1 MKINKSELKKIIK
14 EEVGNAIDEGLMDM
28 FKKKSGFDS
37 KVVEKWGLPTAGGGG
52 RMMEPAPPA
61 EVAQIIAKAI
71 ASPEVVANIWSKAI
85 AGKNTRTG
93 DAAQMRSNWGHVTER
108 VYKGKIDAW
117 SERLF
122 SGAPNTPLPA
132 PKAPTTTAEQPYL
145 PQGQYYLYYDEGEKK
160 WRDPREDPKWAEL
173 IQQEVSKA
181 FQQASGPH
189 QKAHAAATKKREDW
203 LEKNRQHISG
213 GAKRRLGGG

>member
-1 MKINKSELKKIIK
+1 M
-14 EEVGNAIDEGLMDM
+14 GPAHRR
-28 FKKKSGFDS
+28 GF
-37 KVVEKWGLPTAGGGG
+37 EKHLQQWA
-52 RMMEPAPPA
+52 R
-61 EVAQIIAKAI
+61 
-71 ASPEVVANIWSKAI
+71 
-85 AGKNTRTG
+85 
-93 DAAQMRSNWGHVTER
+93 
-108 VYKGKIDAW
+108 
-117 SERLF
+117 
-122 SGAPNTPLPA
+122 GAPNEPLPV
-132 PKAPTTTAEQPYL
+132 PEPPTTTAEQPYL

-173 IQQEVSKA
+173 IQQEVSKT